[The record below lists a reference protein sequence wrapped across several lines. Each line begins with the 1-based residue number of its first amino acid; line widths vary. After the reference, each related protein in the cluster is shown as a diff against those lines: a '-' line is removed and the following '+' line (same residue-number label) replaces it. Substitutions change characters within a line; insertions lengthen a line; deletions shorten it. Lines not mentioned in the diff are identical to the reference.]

1 MIEKED
7 SKNLGTSE
15 KNPSKSKEDDNF
27 PDKNKKIVP
36 SEDDLDEPMN
46 PDHFH
51 RT

>member
-15 KNPSKSKEDDNF
+15 KISPKRDD
-27 PDKNKKIVP
+27 DLSDRDKKIVP